1 MALEPEQSYDRE
13 LLRRSLEEHA
23 DVIAHLEAVRPG
35 RAFVD
40 EHFAVTAGRPALAVV
55 RERERARA
63 RLRPREPDRRREPVL
78 DRVAPVADELRVA
91 ERRPVGGRDSIDGAN
106 SRQGG
111 IRDAR
116 PL

>member
-1 MALEPEQSYDRE
+1 QAHDRE
-13 LLRRSLEEHA
+13 LLSRSLEEHA
-23 DVIAHLEAVRPG
+23 DAIADLEAVRPG
-35 RAFVD
+35 RSFVD

-78 DRVAPVADELRVA
+78 DRVAPAADELSVP
-91 ERRPVGGRDSIDGAN
+91 ERRAVGGRDAIDGAHP
-106 SRQGG
+106 RQRRV
-111 IRDAR
+111 RDTG